1 MRRAL
6 RYYNSK
12 NISGRL
18 FLCMKKIEIRQLIK
32 MLATILLIGTAF
44 WLLGTDFFT
53 FMIWWGILWIMGLV
67 FMPVTARIFHGFD
80 DNGWMYSKVLA
91 VVICGYVEWLLTSL
105 KLIHFTTLS
114 CIVITILCG
123 LLSVVYGMYGKQKEI
138 FPWKQAKLIYR
149 EDMDLYGRI
158 SSGSSWN

>member
-1 MRRAL
+1 MA
-6 RYYNSK
+6 
-12 NISGRL
+12 
-18 FLCMKKIEIRQLIK
+18 
-32 MLATILLIGTAF
+32 
-44 WLLGTDFFT
+44 
-53 FMIWWGILWIMGLV
+53 
-67 FMPVTARIFHGFD
+67 
-80 DNGWMYSKVLA
+80 WMYSKVLA

-149 EDMDLYGRI
+149 EEIIFFVMFLLWTYMAGFHPAAHGTEKYMDFGFMQSMMRSTTLPAEDMWYAGKTFNYYYGGQYFAVFLTKTDRNKGGDYI
-158 SSGSSWN
+158 